1 MRSIARQ
8 RDRKIPTG
16 GWGSPPLFQS
26 EGSHPDMITRLVF
39 FLSTICCCAQSRA
52 RFHFILHCNKL
63 GRREGM
69 AKQGFEAK
77 FSLSV
82 DRSVSQIFNPAKVGL
97 VAIPEPLHWITTV
110 TWMWIPTNFKLC
122 AWISQWTKVDHGPYS
137 VTFFLFG
144 PSIQCLDSP
153 SWTFACAQM
162 YLKKLGSIPTNFEAN
177 LELLG
182 KYQSPLTI
190 SFYGIGNG

>member
-1 MRSIARQ
+1 MRSIERQ

-82 DRSVSQIFNPAKVGL
+82 DRSVSQIFNPIKVGL
-97 VAIPEPLHWITTV
+97 VAIPEPRLKDLQPSKSWACCNSGTLALNHYCNLNVNPNKFQTV
-110 TWMWIPTNFKLC
+110 
-122 AWISQWTKVDHGPYS
+122 
-137 VTFFLFG
+137 
-144 PSIQCLDSP
+144 CLDLP
-153 SWTFACAQM
+153 M
-162 YLKKLGSIPTNFEAN
+162 N
-177 LELLG
+177 
-182 KYQSPLTI
+182 
-190 SFYGIGNG
+190 